1 MSTSITYIPEP
12 DDLPKA
18 YMGGTGGDIPAIVL
32 GDISVLLPPSSGPE
46 YAIAYLTTLIDEVTA
61 LRAKVQEAQS

>member
-1 MSTSITYIPEP
+1 MSMSVSYVPEP
-12 DDLPKA
+12 DAMPKA
-18 YMGGTGGDIPAIVL
+18 YMGGTDRSIPVVVL
-32 GDISVLLPPSSGPE
+32 GDITILIQPTRGPD